1 MSRFQAVAK
10 AVAIAGCEARGCRV
24 AFTELKSR
32 PYFHAWDGDIRVL
45 HEWPTEY
52 PGVRGVDAIYIAPEW
67 GDTRDI
73 TDTPAGLAYQ
83 LFRNHSDE

>member
-10 AVAIAGCEARGCRV
+10 AVAIAGCESRGCRV
-24 AFTELKSR
+24 AFNEVPR
-32 PYFHAWDGDIRVL
+32 WRYFSDADIRVI
-45 HEWPTEY
+45 HEWPTES
-52 PGVRGVDAIYIAPEW
+52 PGVRGVDAIYIGPEW

-83 LFRNHSDE
+83 LFRDHSDE